1 MKKIYAL
8 LIMIMIFM
16 TACQPTPEKEPVSNK
31 ADGNLQNKIEATAI
45 PVAQSE
51 ITENSAGQ
59 EKEKWQINL
68 EKGRIFI
75 TVNAEVD
82 IPDVEKYPVLSVA
95 YNSSIEMN
103 QEWADK
109 AYDVFFQGATSYKW
123 EITKEESETRM
134 LILKRVQEQ
143 IKNGNY
149 SIGFQ
154 DRDYEYIQQEIDV
167 LMDIYED
174 APYESELIV
183 ADTAFEEMYNGQ
195 FTLSMLDIVG
205 KVGKSS
211 FARLSIVNN
220 WTIKHNSIQFYNYD
234 NNAIKQKTVTSEY
247 NAGDILNGVSLS
259 CEQAQQIADRSILEV
274 GIEGVELKEINTVD
288 IYEVLPRMN
297 QDISES
303 DIQAYEFIYEKTYNG
318 IPVSYFSSR
327 MVTKQTEDG
336 VDTNAYSAVLEP
348 ERLAVQV
355 DDSGIVFF
363 DWKNPTTSNGI
374 INENVQLLPFEKI
387 KEIFEKNIFYHYF
400 YESDEGSLDIF
411 IDKIVLSYFVQPVMN
426 ANNEYIAIPVWD
438 FINEGSGE
446 INSGRANTYLT
457 INAIDGTVI
466 NRDKGY

>member
-1 MKKIYAL
+1 MKKTYAL
-8 LIMIMIFM
+8 IIMIMIFM
-16 TACQPTPEKEPVSNK
+16 TACQPTPEEEPVSNK
-31 ADGNLQNKIEATAI
+31 ADGNLQNKIEATAM
-45 PVAQSE
+45 PVAQKE

-59 EKEKWQINL
+59 EKEKWQINF

-82 IPDVEKYPVLSVA
+82 IPDVEKYPVLSIA
-95 YNSSIEMN
+95 PIEMN

-109 AYDVFFQGATSYKW
+109 AYDVFFKGATSYKW

-318 IPVSYFSSR
+318 IPVSYFRSR